1 MYKRKR
7 DRCISEKSE
16 DIFCEDVK
24 NWHSKHRPKR
34 RIVKKE
40 CEDVFGNNVTFYSVS
55 HGLPA
60 NCKEYIVAKEAFNFK
75 RWILFMTVFTLLAFY
90 CELYNRD
97 ISSLGAIF
105 LFLCFILIVK
115 LHLKVK
121 EESLLVMASLGLQFT
136 TTFVTGRRASQFID
150 QQNIQDV
157 VLSEGIMM
165 HRVLYYLAVLLK
177 DANEQL
183 GISAI
188 VPLFQNTFPR
198 LSCLE
203 EIYNGVQMCLFVKS

>member
-1 MYKRKR
+1 MYKRKHSSYT
-7 DRCISEKSE
+7 SEKSKNISHE
-16 DIFCEDVK
+16 EVK
-24 NWHSKHRPKR
+24 NWYGKQKPKR

-40 CEDVFGNNVTFYSVS
+40 SEDVFGNNLTFYTVS
-55 HGLPA
+55 HGLSA
-60 NCKEYIVAKEAFNFK
+60 DCKEYIVAKEAFSFK
-75 RWILFMTVFTLLAFY
+75 RWILFMTMFSLLAFY

-97 ISSLGAIF
+97 VSILGAIF
-105 LFLCFILIVK
+105 LFLCFVLIVK

-177 DANEQL
+177 DANEQF
-183 GISAI
+183 GISTI

-198 LSCLE
+198 LNCLE